1 MIEKKSI
8 QEKINNN
15 VQLDKDNIIFL
26 LKLLQSKEKDW
37 LYNLADRVRA
47 EYMGGE
53 VYIRGIIEFSNYCR
67 KSCDYCGIRSFN
79 KKVKRYRMEEDEI
92 IKVCKKIEHYGWT
105 TVVLQSGEDFYYTKE
120 KVGDLLKRIK
130 KETSLVITLSLGERD
145 REVYDYWY
153 QCGMDRYLIRFETSN
168 KSIFKKLHSDDDYN
182 VRLQCIKSLKKVG
195 VQTGSGFLIGLPGT
209 DIEDIA
215 SDILLCHALDLD
227 MIGIGPFISHPDT
240 PLKGLKKQ
248 FDIDF
253 LSGVISILRLVNKD
267 AHIPATTAYDAV
279 HQNGRLIA
287 LQRGANVFMP
297 NATPLKYRSHYLLY
311 PNKPCVDKDSEEYAH
326 YVESQ
331 IQSLGR
337 TVGKGPGHSILGK
350 AAFA

>member
-1 MIEKKSI
+1 MIDKISI

-15 VQLDKDNIIFL
+15 VQLDKDDIIFL

-37 LYNLADRVRA
+37 LYNLADRVRE

-67 KSCDYCGIRSFN
+67 KSCDYCGIRSLN
-79 KKVKRYRMEEDEI
+79 KKVERYRMNEDEI
-92 IKVCKKIEHYGWT
+92 IKVCKKIEQYGWT

-120 KVGDLLKRIK
+120 KIGALLKRIK
-130 KETSLVITLSLGERD
+130 KETSLAITLSLGERS
-145 REVYDYWY
+145 RGVYDYWY
-153 QCGMDRYLIRFETSN
+153 QCGMDRYLLRFETSN
-168 KSIFKKLHSDDDYN
+168 KQVFKKLHPDDDYN
-182 VRLQCIKSLKKVG
+182 GRLQCIKNLKKSS

-215 SDILLCHALDLD
+215 RDILLCYQLDLD

-240 PLKGLKKQ
+240 PLKNLKKQ
-248 FDIDF
+248 FNIDF

-279 HQNGRLIA
+279 HPNGRLLA
-287 LQRGANVFMP
+287 LRRGANVFMP
-297 NATPLKYRSHYLLY
+297 NATPSRYRSHYLLY

-331 IQSLGR
+331 IQALGR
-337 TVGKGPGHSILGK
+337 TVGKGPGHSIHGK
-350 AAFA
+350 VER